1 MSHLLYYA
9 AFLCIYIVIST
20 SSFPS
25 QSDAEPILQVSV
37 PVARSFIESV
47 TEKAIGTDVI
57 RGVEPEQQ
65 LVKVRSDP
73 RKLWA

>member
-1 MSHLLYYA
+1 MYVSSLVPHGFLVYLYSFA
-9 AFLCIYIVIST
+9 

-25 QSDAEPILQVSV
+25 QSDAEPTLQVSV

-47 TEKAIGTDVI
+47 TEKAVGTDVI
-57 RGVEPEQQ
+57 PGVEPEQQ

-73 RKLWA
+73 RIL